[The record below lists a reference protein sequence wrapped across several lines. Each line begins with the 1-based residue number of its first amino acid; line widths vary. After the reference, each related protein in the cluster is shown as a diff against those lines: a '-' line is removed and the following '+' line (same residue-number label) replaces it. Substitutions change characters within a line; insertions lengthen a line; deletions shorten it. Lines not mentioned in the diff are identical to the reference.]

1 LADVQMMST
10 TIMRN
15 TLDNIYFQNNARTI
29 VVDGQANL
37 DDLLTSR
44 SGGIVRVKS
53 PNAVTP
59 LQTPNFLND
68 GLAMMQKIDQ
78 LKEKR
83 SGVPNQLMGLN
94 PDTINK
100 SHTTAQSVNQMMNS
114 STQRIELIAR
124 SFADGVKDLFKNIL
138 AVICEYQDQERIVK
152 LRGEFIPMNPREWT
166 DHYDCTVQVG
176 LGTGNQ
182 DQRLQVLQQVL
193 NVQEKMIQQQGGMGM
208 VTPQTIYNTIEAYLQ
223 NSGYKDA
230 TQFFN
235 DPSQQPPQPPQ
246 QDKQDPA
253 LQLAAQQIE
262 IDKQKAMADVD
273 FKNRKL
279 EADNEF
285 KMQKLN
291 LDEQKLATQVV
302 KEQKVNDLEK
312 EKLAS
317 KILQQGMN

>member
-1 LADVQMMST
+1 
-10 TIMRN
+10 
-15 TLDNIYFQNNARTI
+15 
-29 VVDGQANL
+29 
-37 DDLLTSR
+37 
-44 SGGIVRVKS
+44 
-53 PNAVTP
+53 
-59 LQTPNFLND
+59 
-68 GLAMMQKIDQ
+68 
-78 LKEKR
+78 
-83 SGVPNQLMGLN
+83 
-94 PDTINK
+94 
-100 SHTTAQSVNQMMNS
+100 
-114 STQRIELIAR
+114 
-124 SFADGVKDLFKNIL
+124 
-138 AVICEYQDQERIVK
+138 
-152 LRGEFIPMNPREWT
+152 MNPREWT

-246 QDKQDPA
+246 QEQQDPA

-302 KEQKVNDLEK
+302 KEQKVNNLEK